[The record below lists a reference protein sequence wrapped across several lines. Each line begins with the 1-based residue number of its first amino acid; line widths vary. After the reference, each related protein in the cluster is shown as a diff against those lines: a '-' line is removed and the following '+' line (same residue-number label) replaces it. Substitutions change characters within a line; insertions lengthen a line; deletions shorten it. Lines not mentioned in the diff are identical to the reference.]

1 MSVFGG
7 DSWGREAQHR
17 KRRVD
22 DLLIENVEASL
33 YKKLPS
39 GKFACLVCPNNPVLD
54 TATTLSTHVNG
65 ARHRSAELKHRE
77 RKLARE
83 EEVNRRLAFSDSV
96 SINSASS
103 ASIKPRKTSNKPLIE
118 RTRKATSEVF
128 SGEFIRKEV
137 KSETVNPIKIEEKHD
152 TVVVEVQPLDY
163 RERNERELKFTEAGW
178 KRDGHG
184 RWFKDENVEFDS
196 DEEDPNIVL
205 NDSV

>member
-7 DSWGREAQHR
+7 DSWGREAQYR

-22 DLLIENVEASL
+22 DLLIENVEASV

-65 ARHRSAELKHRE
+65 SRHRSAESKHRKRE
-77 RKLARE
+77 LARE

-103 ASIKPRKTSNKPLIE
+103 YSIKPWKTSNKPLIE
-118 RTRKATSEVF
+118 RTRKATSEMCSRWIIGSVMRGN
-128 SGEFIRKEV
+128 SNSRKPDGSATAMADGSRT
-137 KSETVNPIKIEEKHD
+137 KMWTLIPTKKIP
-152 TVVVEVQPLDY
+152 T
-163 RERNERELKFTEAGW
+163 
-178 KRDGHG
+178 
-184 RWFKDENVEFDS
+184 S
-196 DEEDPNIVL
+196 
-205 NDSV
+205 S